1 MPGRRLGAPLLIA
14 DGGDIGPLR
23 RQLHDWQTEEI
34 YAVGDVVSFWK
45 GLSIRT
51 IRLHDEAAVQAS
63 YIRHATRRGK
73 INTIVVANPHDQNG
87 LRGCMSKLAPW
98 ITLQKHGVL
107 LLTNEAGDNVKALAQ
122 DILAKPETSG
132 ADALVLAGDPQAI
145 PMERRANP
153 LAGKDEFIETEPLTP
168 ANGEPITFATG
179 RIFNDDPAIVALMLA
194 RPCLWQQ
201 HPEASH
207 RALVVS
213 NPGGSLPLLETFS
226 RTTAMELKNRGF
238 QVDSFFGDEANR
250 AEVRASLP
258 KQTLFLWEGHHSTL
272 IRDYEVHHWTEPLW
286 PSIIFLQ
293 SCLALDRPKVLPF
306 LERGAVGV
314 LGSSSRTFSGSG
326 GALSLSYFEALA
338 YEKQSAGGALRHA
351 KNFLLCFARLKEKRL
366 GKDTKF
372 TGANL
377 RTALAFT
384 LWGDP
389 TMHVPPPALPDDTL
403 PPVTHHLRG
412 HSLVISLPEQH
423 FAKVASNRYEARTL
437 PDERLAG
444 LLTKTAA
451 DNKKPLVPLIFRE
464 IHFAKAAGKVPTLH
478 SRLPGANWVFMFDA
492 RRNTGYLLI
501 RPRAKDTEQIRF
513 TVSWDDDEAL
523 SVGHREMADF
533 MR

>member
-1 MPGRRLGAPLLIA
+1 MLLAAAFSFTLAPGAALASPPPHAPIYLLDKTSDAETVALTVSLYGAAPDALVLFDSVNNNPALLAFLGTWQPTQVTKITAPDQVWRLFSKAPKVVVAPSEPRGQLLQAACLAGVLRAPLVIA
-14 DGGDIGPLR
+14 DGNDTASLR
-23 RQLHDWQTEEI
+23 RQLQDWQTVEV
-34 YAVGDVVSFWK
+34 YAVGNAVSFWK

-63 YIRHATRRGK
+63 YIRHATHRGK
-73 INTIVVANPHDQNG
+73 INALVVANPHDQTG
-87 LRGCMSKLAPW
+87 LHGCMSNLAPW

-122 DILAKPETSG
+122 SASARAEVSA
-132 ADALVLAGDPQAI
+132 ADALVLVGDLQAI

-153 LAGKDEFIETEPLTP
+153 LAGKDEYIETEPLTP

-179 RIFNDDPAIVALMLA
+179 RIFHDDPAIVALMLA
-194 RPCLWQQ
+194 RPHLWQH
-201 HPEASH
+201 HPEASR

-226 RTTAMELKNRGF
+226 RTTAQELKNRGF

-286 PSIIFLQ
+286 PSIVFLQ

-338 YEKQSAGGALRHA
+338 YEQQSAGGALRHA
-351 KNFLLCFARLKEKRL
+351 KNFLLCFAHLKEKRL

-372 TGANL
+372 TGANCAPPW
-377 RTALAFT
+377 RSPSGAIQPSAF
-384 LWGDP
+384 
-389 TMHVPPPALPDDTL
+389 
-403 PPVTHHLRG
+403 R
-412 HSLVISLPEQH
+412 
-423 FAKVASNRYEARTL
+423 
-437 PDERLAG
+437 
-444 LLTKTAA
+444 
-451 DNKKPLVPLIFRE
+451 
-464 IHFAKAAGKVPTLH
+464 
-478 SRLPGANWVFMFDA
+478 
-492 RRNTGYLLI
+492 
-501 RPRAKDTEQIRF
+501 RPRCLMTACRRSRIIYAGIRW
-513 TVSWDDDEAL
+513 S
-523 SVGHREMADF
+523 
-533 MR
+533 